1 MWRRVLCRQ
10 FNHRFH
16 TQDNICILKRVTA
29 TAKKTSHWGIAL
41 VGRRLTAKIRLTET
55 ARYEHAPAAFG
66 LNHTRQLQVP
76 TGGKVLRHAGI
87 PEEDGAHFEHI
98 SNVACYAMS
107 WLESVMRKAG
117 CFGRWHLRN
126 NDKHDVQLTHPYP
139 DRVHVFRCL
148 LLSF

>member
-16 TQDNICILKRVTA
+16 TQDNICILKCVTA
-29 TAKKTSHWGIAL
+29 TAKKTSHWGIARWTTFDRQNTHNGNCS
-41 VGRRLTAKIRLTET
+41 VWTRSCCIWIES
-55 ARYEHAPAAFG
+55 HSPASSP
-66 LNHTRQLQVP
+66 HW
-76 TGGKVLRHAGI
+76 GKVLRHAGI

-126 NDKHDVQLTHPYP
+126 NDKHNVQLTHPYP